1 MYFNGRKEILRMLQ
15 PNIYTEYIYIYRY
28 DNIDTIYS

>member
-15 PNIYTEYIYIYRY
+15 PNIYTEYIYIY
-28 DNIDTIYS
+28 IDMII